1 MRAWYLINLFKI
13 LFSPAV
19 SHVQQYFTIAVIS
32 SFGTDKNA
40 INHNVY
46 FAPRL
51 SGLIGSN
58 SFNFNFQFS
67 PDTEMSRLL
76 PHILCLLLINLFS
89 RLSDLVLGT
98 SFLLLLMANCKWKK
112 KHFMWVSMYLARITN
127 WWHYFV
133 SFPTGDGTAILH
145 GHQSHAKFQP
155 LAVQREYLHFSVILR
170 PWVLVRLW

>member
-1 MRAWYLINLFKI
+1 MRAWYLINLLKI
-13 LFSPAV
+13 IFSLAV

-46 FAPRL
+46 FAVRS
-51 SGLIGSN
+51 SGLIGST
-58 SFNFNFQFS
+58 SFNFNFEFS

-98 SFLLLLMANCKWKK
+98 SFLLLVMANCK
-112 KHFMWVSMYLARITN
+112 
-127 WWHYFV
+127 
-133 SFPTGDGTAILH
+133 
-145 GHQSHAKFQP
+145 
-155 LAVQREYLHFSVILR
+155 
-170 PWVLVRLW
+170 

>member
-13 LFSPAV
+13 IFSLAV
-19 SHVQQYFTIAVIS
+19 SHVQQYFTVAVIY

-51 SGLIGSN
+51 SGLIGST

-98 SFLLLLMANCKWKK
+98 SFFLFLVANCK
-112 KHFMWVSMYLARITN
+112 
-127 WWHYFV
+127 
-133 SFPTGDGTAILH
+133 
-145 GHQSHAKFQP
+145 
-155 LAVQREYLHFSVILR
+155 
-170 PWVLVRLW
+170 